1 MKKSKTDQPEF
12 DLFGEEPLI
21 GESSA
26 PLTRRPDGLVGSTP
40 TSSADD
46 NDDDVS
52 HWQEVP
58 AARFLSWTSA
68 EQFLYC
74 AKRDYDSA
82 GNAEDLE
89 WAEFYLTRATHYEAL
104 KKEHARSAR

>member
-1 MKKSKTDQPEF
+1 
-12 DLFGEEPLI
+12 
-21 GESSA
+21 
-26 PLTRRPDGLVGSTP
+26 
-40 TSSADD
+40 
-46 NDDDVS
+46 
-52 HWQEVP
+52 
-58 AARFLSWTSA
+58 
-68 EQFLYC
+68 LYC